1 MNKLKASTILNFA
14 IHNIYQ
20 MHTANPCNEAKQ
32 KERERE
38 REICFMCHYPFP
50 GKHNQTAKGQ
60 KTHQIVQDNT
70 AYEENKRAYFQ
81 GHAIDIIYNNQI
93 RT

>member
-1 MNKLKASTILNFA
+1 MSKLKASTILNFA
-14 IHNIYQ
+14 IHKIYQ
-20 MHTANPCNEAKQ
+20 MHTANPCNEAKH
-32 KERERE
+32 KE

-50 GKHNQTAKGQ
+50 GKHNQRAKGQ
-60 KTHQIVQDNT
+60 KTHQIVWDNT

-81 GHAIDIIYNNQI
+81 RHAIDIIYNNQI